1 MSLSEAL
8 YSDVRTQYKTAKF
21 RPIKVK
27 DVRDSGNSGLLNPD
41 GEKYT
46 YSNKF
51 TYFRCAIYEC
61 IKMYGVNLLEGLTT
75 SGSSLTLVSVDK
87 RAMDIKRG
95 DRVTFENEEFT
106 VIDSHIQNIVK
117 RNTQFQRKTNNQI
130 MVITLT

>member
-8 YSDVRTQYKTAKF
+8 YGDVRLQYKTAKY
-21 RPIKVK
+21 RSVKVN
-27 DVRDSGNSGLLNPD
+27 DVRENGKNGLLNPD

-46 YSNKF
+46 YSKNYI
-51 TYFRCAIYEC
+51 YFRCGIFEGK
-61 IKMYGVNLLEGLTT
+61 KMYGVNLLEGITVTDGTIVL
-75 SGSSLTLVSVDK
+75 LSVDK

-106 VIDSHIQNIVK
+106 VVDAHIQNIIK
-117 RNTQFQRKTNNQI
+117 RNSQFQRRTNNQM

>member
-8 YSDVRTQYKTAKF
+8 YGDVRLQYKTAKY
-21 RPIKVK
+21 RSVKVN
-27 DVRDSGNSGLLNPD
+27 DVRENGKNGLLNPD

-46 YSNKF
+46 YSKNYI
-51 TYFRCAIYEC
+51 YFRCGIFEGK
-61 IKMYGVNLLEGLTT
+61 KMYGINLLEGITVTDGTIVL
-75 SGSSLTLVSVDK
+75 LSVDK

-106 VIDSHIQNIVK
+106 VIDAHIQNIIK
-117 RNTQFQRKTNNQI
+117 RNSQFQRRTNNQM